1 MRGKGV
7 DSIRWGRRVAAI
19 VLLAGIFGWAGL
31 ASSAHELVRIR
42 DDCDPAT
49 FNEAVG
55 PGTCEGDGGVTFSR
69 FIAEL
74 ERKGEHGAW
83 RNNPDDT
90 TVDAGTPIPVVNEG
104 GEFHTL
110 TKVAAY
116 GGGFVEELNHL
127 AGTPE
132 PAPECATRNPDG
144 SLAPQPP
151 GAANL
156 FLPAGGDSSLAT
168 GPATDFPTGEWQLQC
183 CLHPWMRTDLTV
195 R

>member
-1 MRGKGV
+1 M
-7 DSIRWGRRVAAI
+7 DSIRWGRRVAAV
-19 VLLAGIFGWAGL
+19 VLLVGIFGWAGL

-49 FNEAVG
+49 FNEAIG

-116 GGGFVEELNHL
+116 GGGSSRNSTTWRARRSPHPSAPPATRTGALH
-127 AGTPE
+127 PSH
-132 PAPECATRNPDG
+132 PAPRTCSCRLAATARWRPVRVRTSRPASG
-144 SLAPQPP
+144 SCS
-151 GAANL
+151 AASTR
-156 FLPAGGDSSLAT
+156 G
-168 GPATDFPTGEWQLQC
+168 C
-183 CLHPWMRTDLTV
+183 VRT
-195 R
+195 